1 MTHFLAR
8 KSGLIRVMEID
19 CLLGN
24 PYAYLPIS
32 AEPSKAGHHP
42 MSLSSEPMRE
52 LTDERMIA
60 LCNLPYRR

>member
-1 MTHFLAR
+1 
-8 KSGLIRVMEID
+8 MEID

-24 PYAYLPIS
+24 PYAYLPIP
-32 AEPSKAGHHP
+32 AEPNKAGHQP
-42 MSLSSEPMRE
+42 MSLGSEPMRE

>member
-1 MTHFLAR
+1 
-8 KSGLIRVMEID
+8 MEID

-24 PYAYLPIS
+24 PYAYLPIPV
-32 AEPSKAGHHP
+32 EPDTEGHQP
-42 MSLSSEPMRE
+42 MSLGSEPMRE